1 MGNVVLWDAVRPHLL
16 TSLLPYSVCVNRKLC
31 SDMSGARRHPDGP
44 DTDLL
49 VSLHK
54 LLQAGQRSDATAP
67 HGRELQLRLP
77 RLPPLHGALLL
88 AGLGGRLL
96 EGERQA
102 VPVAQAGGGEDGRGR
117 GEAAC
122 EGFLGVGG
130 RAAAAGL

>member
-1 MGNVVLWDAVRPHLL
+1 MRTGGCRATAATATSVPRCAWVLMGYVVLWDAVRAHLL

-77 RLPPLHGALLL
+77 RLPPLH
-88 AGLGGRLL
+88 
-96 EGERQA
+96 
-102 VPVAQAGGGEDGRGR
+102 
-117 GEAAC
+117 
-122 EGFLGVGG
+122 
-130 RAAAAGL
+130 